1 MIVLMVVVLVVVILL
16 VVVAAAMKYRVVES
30 YATAHHAACEGRP
43 PRTPAEEDLRQQTL
57 NVLRKIFGHLRT
69 NHATDARAQR
79 ALGVWNESGVFF
91 TDDSNIDVSFSQRTR
106 CLVINPATPEVA
118 SFPRFVP
125 LVLHHLAHSTCCL
138 HDDRWLDAYLFLL
151 RVATEELGLP
161 AAITCAECTKYG
173 VCSKAVCPKCTWAT
187 GSCPPPHRIHKLCK
201 SGCDKI

>member
-1 MIVLMVVVLVVVILL
+1 MKRIVIPAILFLICILL
-16 VVVAAAMKYRVVES
+16 VVIFMRRREP
-30 YATAHHAACEGRP
+30 YANAYHAACEGRP
-43 PRTPAEEDLRQQTL
+43 PRTPAEEDLREQTIRFL
-57 NVLRKIFGHLRT
+57 KNFFNHLRK

-79 ALGVWNESGVFF
+79 ALGAWNETGVFF
-91 TDDSNIDVSFSQRTR
+91 TDDPEITVAFSQRTR

-118 SFPRFVP
+118 SFQRFVP
-125 LVLHHLAHSTCCL
+125 LVLQHLAHSTCCL
-138 HDDRWLDAYLFLL
+138 HDDRWLDAHLFLL
-151 RVATEELGLP
+151 RVATEELDLP